1 MMIKHHTLLLLLA
14 CLGSSSRTKA
24 QINELSKRGQTATI
38 TDAHQSNIVKRSDD
52 QETSSAIISVRYR
65 DKLGKL
71 KTVKAKTN
79 KLSLKRKKPRK
90 SAKLRKNKGKKNNN
104 VQFYHSYFRKVK

>member
-24 QINELSKRGQTATI
+24 QINELSKRGQTATV
-38 TDAHQSNIVKRSDD
+38 TDAQQSQVIDKSED
-52 QETSSAIISVRYR
+52 QQTSSAIISVRYR

-71 KTVKAKTN
+71 KTVKTKTN

-90 SAKLRKNKGKKNNN
+90 SAKLRKNKGKN
-104 VQFYHSYFRKVK
+104 QQQYAI

>member
-1 MMIKHHTLLLLLA
+1 MIKHHTVLLLLA

-24 QINELSKRGQTATI
+24 QINDLSKRGHTAAI
-38 TDAHQSNIVKRSDD
+38 TDAQHSQAIEGSDD
-52 QETSSAIISVRYR
+52 QQTSSAIISVRYR

-90 SAKLRKNKGKKNNN
+90 SAKLRKNKGKLKMNN
-104 VQFYHSYFRKVK
+104 K

>member
-24 QINELSKRGQTATI
+24 QINELSKRGQTATV
-38 TDAHQSNIVKRSDD
+38 TDAQQSQVIDKSED
-52 QETSSAIISVRYR
+52 QQTSSAIISVRYR

-104 VQFYHSYFRKVK
+104 LQIDISIFQED

>member
-1 MMIKHHTLLLLLA
+1 MMIKHHILLLLLA

-24 QINELSKRGQTATI
+24 QINELSKRGQTATV
-38 TDAHQSNIVKRSDD
+38 TDAQQSDVIKRSDD
-52 QETSSAIISVRYR
+52 QQTSSAIISVRYR

-90 SAKLRKNKGKKNNN
+90 SAKLRKNKGKNEQ
-104 VQFYHSYFRKVK
+104 QFTILSFIFQES